1 MHVALDEVR
10 VYPYWHKIQ
19 FVFERQFKQLGILD
33 EHKGHEK
40 SVTFKKYPIYNLQE
54 KH

>member
-1 MHVALDEVR
+1 LR
-10 VYPYWHKIQ
+10 
-19 FVFERQFKQLGILD
+19 QLGILD